1 MKTDPGPYNGKTV
14 RVVKAERALRL
25 FVTWTLGQE
34 SQKEWKAALDVTRNN
49 PGTKIWAL
57 PLGSE
62 GHKRVMAEREKARAR
77 RTGSGDLDEVL
88 SRSGGRN
95 AEVLGGRAVQAAFES
110 KKTAALNAS
119 ALPFVVAADVQ
130 NEEVKFGAPGKVMP
144 PMYIPLAQRVPVA
157 ENAEVPVGVGADV
170 HKVISEDPKKAESV
184 AASAA
189 PNAIENAN
197 VDVNVPQVKGG
208 SAKEPTSEVPKGG
221 SAKEPASEVPKG
233 DEAKSL
239 EVPKSFE
246 NVDVP
251 EQTDGVVEAK
261 AQEKEAADPEDP
273 EKKIAGAKA
282 PEKKIE
288 CDGPEDPGKKDADP
302 AKPVDPVKKPHESG
316 WQMVGGKSG
325 INKARGNGKPHK

>member
-1 MKTDPGPYNGKTV
+1 M
-14 RVVKAERALRL
+14 
-25 FVTWTLGQE
+25 
-34 SQKEWKAALDVTRNN
+34 
-49 PGTKIWAL
+49 
-57 PLGSE
+57 
-62 GHKRVMAEREKARAR
+62 
-77 RTGSGDLDEVL
+77 
-88 SRSGGRN
+88 
-95 AEVLGGRAVQAAFES
+95 
-110 KKTAALNAS
+110 
-119 ALPFVVAADVQ
+119 AADVQ
-130 NEEVKFGAPGKVMP
+130 NEEAKVGAPGKVMP
-144 PMYIPLAQRVPVA
+144 PPYVPLAQRVSVA
-157 ENAEVPVGVGADV
+157 ESAEVPVGVCADA

-189 PNAIENAN
+189 PNAIENVSVN
-197 VDVNVPQVKGG
+197 VNVPQV
-208 SAKEPTSEVPKGG
+208 KGG

-261 AQEKEAADPEDP
+261 AQEKKAADPEDP

-288 CDGPEDPGKKDADP
+288 RDGPEDPGEKDADP
-302 AKPVDPVKKPHESG
+302 AKPADPVKKPHESG

-325 INKARGNGKPHK
+325 NKARGNGKPHK